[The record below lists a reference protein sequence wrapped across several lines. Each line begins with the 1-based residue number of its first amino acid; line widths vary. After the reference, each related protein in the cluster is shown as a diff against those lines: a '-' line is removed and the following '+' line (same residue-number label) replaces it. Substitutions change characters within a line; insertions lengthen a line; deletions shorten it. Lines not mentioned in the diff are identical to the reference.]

1 MNKIIKY
8 IGVSAIICTMAGC
21 TTNFDD
27 FNTNPYQPSK
37 VPPSSLLSTMFNV
50 YACPQQN
57 ACQEINCMWAS
68 FSGQVTATAN
78 WSFGTN
84 IFAYYNAL
92 DKHNDSSW
100 GRIYGYVYPS
110 FFLIENSTEK
120 KGAIYAMAQIARVY
134 GMQLLASLQ
143 GPIPYTQMKAGDTEA
158 AYDDEPTAWHAMFDE
173 LDNAIGILKSAASLG
188 VNQDLAAVDQF
199 YGGDCAKWLKF
210 ANTLKLRMA
219 IRISGK
225 EPDYAQTKAEQAVL
239 AGVLESVSESS
250 YDTTNGGINEN
261 GYTIIS
267 GWPEVRANACLVSY
281 MNGYN
286 DPRRPAYFTPQTQTA
301 AGGYIGVRSGS
312 AEIPEPT
319 TYSSYSKL
327 FIATNKTLPQPVMFA
342 AEAAFLRAEGA
353 LKGWNMGGDAKSFY
367 EKGIKLSFDE
377 VGVSGADTYLS
388 DAVSL
393 PGNYEDNLVG
403 GHAGNNYTNQSSIT
417 IKWDESAS
425 PAEKLERVLTQ
436 KWIACYPDPMN
447 GWADF
452 RRTGYPKIFPAT
464 KSMNPDCTTTRGQR
478 RLRFT
483 LSEYNNNKANV
494 ETAVGML
501 SNGKDSNGTDL
512 WWAMK
517 ENGTY

>member
-37 VPPSSLLSTMFNV
+37 VPPSNLLSTMFNV

-188 VNQDLAAVDQF
+188 INQDLAAVDQF

-377 VGVSGADTYLS
+377 VGVSGADTYLN
-388 DAVSL
+388 DVVSL
-393 PGNYEDNLVG
+393 PGNYEDNLVA